1 VQNKN
6 YEFVFIR
13 ALSYKSHVNT
23 RTLVFIEVSSY
34 LKVELSSSCTSVR
47 LSLATPCTRSGYFV
61 MGRFSMKRTYGRLRC
76 DQQVSFL
83 IAEPREPKS
92 SPNFH

>member
-1 VQNKN
+1 VPYKN

-23 RTLVFIEVSSY
+23 RTRVFIEVSSY

-47 LSLATPCTRSGYFV
+47 LSLATPYTRSGYIV
-61 MGRFSMKRTYGRLRC
+61 MGRFSMKRT
-76 DQQVSFL
+76 
-83 IAEPREPKS
+83 
-92 SPNFH
+92 